1 MSEDVGTIV
10 VCIDRKVSSLAK
22 VNVNSDSIASKISLL
37 GFFNNSGLI
46 SLNKIDV
53 AINAASKSIDWPIVY
68 KRRSFR
74 SFSFNNCSL

>member
-53 AINAASKSIDWPIVY
+53 
-68 KRRSFR
+68 
-74 SFSFNNCSL
+74 